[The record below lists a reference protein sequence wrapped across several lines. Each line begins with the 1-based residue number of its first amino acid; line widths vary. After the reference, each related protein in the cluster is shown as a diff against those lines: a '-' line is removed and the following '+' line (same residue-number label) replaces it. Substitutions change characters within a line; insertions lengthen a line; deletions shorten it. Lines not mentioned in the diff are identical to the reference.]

1 MTNLIAVRDLAA
13 RVRGGK
19 FATCLDHFGKL
30 QTRRQVVLP
39 IRARSFR
46 MNRAQIHSQ
55 TNLPEFVNM
64 QKSAWLIVLAASL
77 VFQDGVQREIRQVS
91 KPAQEFTNSS
101 STKIELP
108 GIQNVFRITEKL
120 VSGSSPEDEMGFQ
133 SLQKLGIKTIIS
145 VDGAQP
151 DLKNANKLGMRYVHI
166 PIGYDGVPR
175 ESALRMAKA
184 VRDLPGPVYIH
195 CHHGQ
200 HRGPASAAVIH
211 LVLDPNCTVDQ
222 ALAEMK
228 RAGTDPKYKGLY
240 AAPSDMRKV
249 SNINLDAVPSDFP
262 ESVKP
267 AAFADVM
274 VHVDEQWDKLKL
286 IKAAGWQTP
295 KDHADINPAHEA
307 LLLVEQFRE
316 GARLPTH
323 DARPKDF
330 RDWLQEAQV
339 HAEKLEGILQSGANA
354 KVNADAAEQAFRA
367 VNSSCTRCHAR
378 YRDVPQSERR
388 R

>member
-1 MTNLIAVRDLAA
+1 MQINDWLAVLIA
-13 RVRGGK
+13 
-19 FATCLDHFGKL
+19 
-30 QTRRQVVLP
+30 
-39 IRARSFR
+39 I
-46 MNRAQIHSQ
+46 
-55 TNLPEFVNM
+55 
-64 QKSAWLIVLAASL
+64 L
-77 VFQDGVQREIRQVS
+77 VFQNHAQTEDPRVPNS
-91 KPAQEFTNSS
+91 AQEPTNSS
-101 STKIELP
+101 AARIKLP
-108 GIQNVFRITEKL
+108 GIQNVFRITDKL
-120 VSGSSPEDEMGFQ
+120 LSGSSPEDEIGFK
-133 SLQKLGIKTIIS
+133 SLQKLGVKTIIS

-151 DLKNANKLGMRYVHI
+151 DLKNAHKLGMRYVHI
-166 PIGYDGVPR
+166 PIGYDGVPF

-211 LVLDPNCTVDQ
+211 LVLEPNCKVDQ

-249 SNINLDAVPSDFP
+249 AHINLDAVPSDFL

-286 IKAAGWQTP
+286 IKAARWQTP
-295 KDHADINPAHEA
+295 KDHPDVTPAHEA

-316 GARLPTH
+316 AARLPTSES
-323 DARPKDF
+323 RPKDF
-330 RDWLQEAQV
+330 RDWLQEAQTN
-339 HAEKLEGILQSGANA
+339 AEKLEGVLQAGANA
-354 KVNADAAEQAFRA
+354 KANADAAEQAFKA

-378 YRDVPQSERR
+378 YRDVPQADRR